1 MNLADKEFQIQ
12 FEGLSLPESQF
23 DHIGHLRMAFIYL
36 QQNDLADAIEKTCS
50 GIDQYAT
57 SLGAADKFN
66 HTLTE
71 ATVRIMA
78 SRIGSEHC
86 DNFADFKIRN
96 PDIVKNLKG
105 VLLQHYAHRT
115 LFGEQAKRQFVQPD
129 KKSLQF

>member
-1 MNLADKEFQIQ
+1 MNLVDKEFQIQ

-23 DHIGHLRMAFIYL
+23 DHIGHLRIAFIYL
-36 QQNDLADAIEKTCS
+36 RQNDLADAIEKTCH

-78 SRIGSEHC
+78 SRIQSDQC
-86 DNFADFKIRN
+86 DNFADFKSRN
-96 PDIVKNLKG
+96 PDIVNNLKS
-105 VLLQHYAHRT
+105 VLSQHYDHHT

-129 KKSLQF
+129 KQPLQS